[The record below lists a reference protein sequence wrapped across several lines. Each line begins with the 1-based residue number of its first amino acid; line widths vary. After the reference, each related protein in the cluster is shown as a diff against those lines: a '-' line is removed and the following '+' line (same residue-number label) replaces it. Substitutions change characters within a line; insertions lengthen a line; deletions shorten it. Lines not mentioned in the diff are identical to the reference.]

1 MERCLIVEDR
11 RDNLHHR
18 LMIALLKADLAD
30 LLFAAVKKAGFQS
43 GLACE
48 SPAEIAWE
56 YPVDPAFGD
65 LSTTLAFGL
74 AKVLRRKPR
83 EIAERIA
90 ASVDV
95 PHDMVERV
103 EVAGAGYLNFILA
116 KGFWRGVVRQ
126 ILLAGPAWGRADI
139 GNGLKVLVE
148 FVSANPTGPL
158 VVVNARAA
166 AVGDAIARL
175 MEAVGFS
182 PYREY
187 YVNDAGNQ
195 FRNLALAMEV
205 RCRQLLGE
213 DCPMPEEAYP
223 GDYVIDMAREFLE
236 RHGQEALAAPEPER
250 RDRLGRFAV
259 ERILAWQ
266 QAALE
271 AYGVTF
277 DNWFSE
283 RALRER
289 GDPEQAIEALRARG
303 HLYEREGALWFR
315 STAFGDDKDRVLV
328 KSDGESTYFL
338 PDIAYHQDKLARG
351 FELLIDLWGPDH
363 HGYVARM
370 QAAMQALGHPP
381 DALRILIVQLVRLM
395 RGNEQIRMSK
405 RTGQF
410 VTMDELVGEV
420 GRDAARF
427 IFLTRRCD
435 SPLDFDLELA
445 KAASDE
451 NPVYY
456 VQYAHTRLSSVLREA
471 AKADVAA
478 PSPEDDLEPL
488 DLPEEMGL
496 IKQLALY
503 PELVIGAAQ
512 ALEPHRL
519 TAYLHDLAAR
529 FHGYYN
535 RHRIISTDTSLTG
548 ARLALVAACRVVI
561 GNALNLLGVS
571 APERM

>member
-1 MERCLIVEDR
+1 
-11 RDNLHHR
+11 
-18 LMIALLKADLAD
+18 
-30 LLFAAVKKAGFQS
+30 
-43 GLACE
+43 
-48 SPAEIAWE
+48 
-56 YPVDPAFGD
+56 
-65 LSTTLAFGL
+65 
-74 AKVLRRKPR
+74 
-83 EIAERIA
+83 
-90 ASVDV
+90 
-95 PHDMVERV
+95 
-103 EVAGAGYLNFILA
+103 
-116 KGFWRGVVRQ
+116 
-126 ILLAGPAWGRADI
+126 
-139 GNGLKVLVE
+139 
-148 FVSANPTGPL
+148 
-158 VVVNARAA
+158 
-166 AVGDAIARL
+166 
-175 MEAVGFS
+175 
-182 PYREY
+182 
-187 YVNDAGNQ
+187 
-195 FRNLALAMEV
+195 
-205 RCRQLLGE
+205 
-213 DCPMPEEAYP
+213 
-223 GDYVIDMAREFLE
+223 
-236 RHGQEALAAPEPER
+236 
-250 RDRLGRFAV
+250 LGRFAV

-283 RALRER
+283 RALRGR

-471 AKADVAA
+471 AKADFSP
-478 PSPEDDLEPL
+478 PSPDDDLEPL
-488 DLPEEMGL
+488 DLPEEVGL

-519 TAYLHDLAAR
+519 PAYLHDLAAR

>member
-1 MERCLIVEDR
+1 
-11 RDNLHHR
+11 
-18 LMIALLKADLAD
+18 MIALLKDDLAD

-43 GLACE
+43 GLASE
-48 SPAEIAWE
+48 APEGIAWE

-83 EIAERIA
+83 EIAEQIA
-90 ASVDV
+90 AIVEI
-95 PHDMVERV
+95 PHDVVERI
-103 EVAGAGYLNFILA
+103 EVAGAGYLNFALA

-126 ILLAGPAWGRADI
+126 ILLAGPAWGKTDI
-139 GNGLKVLVE
+139 GKGRRVLVE

-175 MEAVGFS
+175 LEAVGYS
-182 PYREY
+182 AYREY

-223 GDYVIDMAREFLE
+223 GDYVIDVAREFLE
-236 RHGQEALAAPEPER
+236 RHGQEALGAPEPER

-271 AYGVTF
+271 AYAVTF

-303 HLYEREGALWFR
+303 YLYEREGALWFR

-328 KSDGESTYFL
+328 KSDGEITYFL

-370 QAAMQALGHPP
+370 QAAMRALGHPP
-381 DALRILIVQLVRLM
+381 ETLRILIVQLVRLM
-395 RGNEQIRMSK
+395 RGSEQVRMSK

-420 GRDAARF
+420 GRDAARL

-471 AKADVAA
+471 AKADFSP
-478 PSPEDDLEPL
+478 PSPDDDLEPL
-488 DLPEEMGL
+488 DLPEEVGL

-519 TAYLHDLAAR
+519 PAYLHDLAAR

-535 RHRIISTDTSLTG
+535 RHRIISTDTSLTR
-548 ARLALVAACRVVI
+548 ARLALVAACRIVI
-561 GNALNLLGVS
+561 GNALHLLGVS

>member
-1 MERCLIVEDR
+1 
-11 RDNLHHR
+11 
-18 LMIALLKADLAD
+18 MIARVKADLAD
-30 LLFAAVKKAGFQS
+30 LLFAAVRKAGFQS
-43 GLACE
+43 GLA
-48 SPAEIAWE
+48 SQAPAGIAWE

-65 LSTTLAFGL
+65 LSTTLTFGL

-83 EIAERIA
+83 EIAEQIA
-90 ASVDV
+90 AIVEIPRDVVD
-95 PHDMVERV
+95 RV

-175 MEAVGFS
+175 METVGFS

-195 FRNLALAMEV
+195 FRSLALAMEV

-213 DCPMPEEAYP
+213 ECPMPEEAYP
-223 GDYVIDMAREFLE
+223 GEYLIELAREFLE
-236 RHGQEALAAPEPER
+236 TNGTEALSAPERER
-250 RDRLGRFAV
+250 RERLGRFAV

-283 RALRER
+283 RALRGR

-338 PDIAYHQDKLARG
+338 PDIAYHQDKFARG
-351 FELLIDLWGPDH
+351 FEQVIDLWGPDH

-395 RGNEQIRMSK
+395 RGSEQIRMSK

-471 AKADVAA
+471 AKADFAT

-548 ARLALVAACRVVI
+548 ARLALVAACRIVI
-561 GNALNLLGVS
+561 GNALGLLGVS